1 VKTSYCFL
9 FLIFLLFSCNR
20 KQEADRFT
28 IQGQFSNSRREKI
41 VLYEMDVKEVI
52 PLDSSNIGND
62 GTINFSHKLDQPGFY
77 FLTFPGG
84 RRVILLMKRGENILL
99 KGDLKELSSDF
110 MISGSEGSELLEGFF
125 HATLKNKIRID
136 SVKRALRNK
145 EGSEDFLRF
154 SMTADSLFFRISG
167 DQKKLE
173 KDFIDRNPQSLAS
186 LIVLNYSF
194 GQKPV
199 LTMEEDLSYYR
210 KLTGLYRI
218 YPKNKHVLF
227 HLARISLFMNNLKNP
242 IN

>member
-1 VKTSYCFL
+1 
-9 FLIFLLFSCNR
+9 
-20 KQEADRFT
+20 
-28 IQGQFSNSRREKI
+28 
-41 VLYEMDVKEVI
+41 
-52 PLDSSNIGND
+52 
-62 GTINFSHKLDQPGFY
+62 
-77 FLTFPGG
+77 
-84 RRVILLMKRGENILL
+84 MKRGENLLL
-99 KGDLKELSSDF
+99 KGDLKEPFSDF
-110 MISGSEGSELLEGFF
+110 TISGSKGSELLEGFF

-136 SVKRALRNK
+136 SIKRALRSK

-194 GQKPV
+194 GPKPV
-199 LTMEEDLSYYR
+199 LTMEEDLSYYQ
-210 KLTGLYRI
+210 KLTGLFRI

-227 HLARISLFMNNLKNP
+227 HLDRVRLFMNNLKNP

>member
-1 VKTSYCFL
+1 VKTSYFFL
-9 FLIFLLFSCNR
+9 FIILLLSSCNR

-28 IQGQFSNSRREKI
+28 IEGQFSNSRSEKI
-41 VLYEMDVKEVI
+41 VLCEMDVKEVV

-62 GTINFSHKLDQPGFY
+62 GTINFSHKVDQPGFY

-84 RRVILLMKRGENILL
+84 KRIILLVKRGENILI
-99 KGDLKELSSDF
+99 KGDLKEVSSDY

-125 HATLKNKIRID
+125 HATLKNKTRID
-136 SVKRALRNK
+136 SVKSALSNQ

-186 LIVLNYSF
+186 LMVLNYSF
-194 GQKPV
+194 GPKPV
-199 LTMEEDLSYYR
+199 LTMEEDLSYYQ

-227 HLARISLFMNNLKNP
+227 HMARVSLFINNLKNP

>member
-1 VKTSYCFL
+1 MKTSYLFL

-20 KQEADRFT
+20 TQEADRFT

-77 FLTFPGG
+77 FLTFPGE
-84 RRVILLMKRGENILL
+84 RRIILLMKRGENILL

-227 HLARISLFMNNLKNP
+227 HQARISLFMNNLKNP

>member
-1 VKTSYCFL
+1 MKTNYFFL
-9 FLIFLLFSCNR
+9 FLILLLFSCKR
-20 KQEADRFT
+20 EQEADRFT
-28 IQGQFSNSRREKI
+28 IQGQFLNSSREKI
-41 VLYEMDVKEVI
+41 VLCEMDVKEAN

-62 GTINFSHKLDQPGFY
+62 GKISFSRKIDQPGFY

-84 RRVILLMKRGENILL
+84 RRIIFLMQRGETLLL
-99 KGDLKELSSDF
+99 KGDLKEPSSDF
-110 MISGSEGSELLEGFF
+110 AISGSEGSELLEGFF
-125 HATLKNKIRID
+125 HGTLKNKIRID
-136 SVKRALRNK
+136 SVKRALRSK

-154 SMTADSLFFRISG
+154 SMTADSLFFRISR

-194 GQKPV
+194 GPKPV
-199 LTMEEDLSYYR
+199 MTMEEDLSYYQ

-227 HLARISLFMNNLKNP
+227 HLARVSLFMNNLKNP

>member
-1 VKTSYCFL
+1 VKTSYFSP
-9 FLIFLLFSCNR
+9 FLILLLFSCNR
-20 KQEADRFT
+20 EQEADRFT

-41 VLYEMDVKEVI
+41 VLCEMDLKEVI

-62 GTINFSHKLDQPGFY
+62 GKINFSHKTDQPGFY

-84 RRVILLMKRGENILL
+84 RRIILLMKGGENLLL
-99 KGDLKELSSDF
+99 KGDLKEPFSDF
-110 MISGSEGSELLEGFF
+110 TISGSKGSELLEGFF

-136 SVKRALRNK
+136 SIKRALRSK

-194 GQKPV
+194 GPKPV
-199 LTMEEDLSYYR
+199 LTMEEDLSYYQ
-210 KLTGLYRI
+210 KLTVLYRI

-227 HLARISLFMNNLKNP
+227 HLARVSLFMNNLKNP

>member
-1 VKTSYCFL
+1 
-9 FLIFLLFSCNR
+9 
-20 KQEADRFT
+20 
-28 IQGQFSNSRREKI
+28 
-41 VLYEMDVKEVI
+41 
-52 PLDSSNIGND
+52 
-62 GTINFSHKLDQPGFY
+62 
-77 FLTFPGG
+77 
-84 RRVILLMKRGENILL
+84 
-99 KGDLKELSSDF
+99 
-110 MISGSEGSELLEGFF
+110 
-125 HATLKNKIRID
+125 
-136 SVKRALRNK
+136 
-145 EGSEDFLRF
+145 
-154 SMTADSLFFRISG
+154 MTADSLFFRISG